1 MLASQ
6 RGQKVALTGLVAH
19 LLVLTPLAVALRW
32 FTGTPAAVVAM
43 WLVLA
48 PLGLWVITLVLFYCR
63 FLERREAAE
72 LEHLAARGES
82 PEGIF
87 AGQEEQAHVAATRLR
102 WMQRYLVPAFTLA
115 FAAYHIAMGLVLA
128 RWVIFQHEFVTPFLK
143 AVGLTVGRG
152 GGGAFFIALGGA
164 FVAFLFSRYVTGM
177 AKAPAWALL
186 RAPGSYL
193 FTNAVIFLLLAG
205 AIGAAHY
212 QADAF
217 GKVLAYILP
226 IFMIVIG
233 AELVLNFVLDLYRPR
248 VPGAEARPSYDSRM
262 LNLIAS
268 PESIGHSIAEAL
280 NYQFGFEVSSTW
292 FYRLLQRAFVPLV
305 LSGAAIMWL
314 LTSVVVVDESEQY
327 VVLHWGRIDRG
338 RVLTPRPA
346 PYLIWPWP
354 IDTARRFETGAI
366 HEILLGV
373 GRERTEEFIN
383 GKRVYLWGEEHGN
396 RQELDTLV
404 AIPPTGSKPKHEG
417 VPSVNVIKLV
427 VGVYYRIADPVKYG
441 YKVRNA
447 RRLLESIAYR
457 EMTEYAASATLYERL
472 ADAAAAKR
480 PQGIMSFGRRDAAA
494 ALKTRIEAAAG
505 AADLGVEIVDVTF
518 LSCHPPVEAVASF
531 ETVIAAEREQ
541 DKKRYAAQAE
551 AQKTLADTAGDPDEA
566 LLLAQAIEHGRDLRA
581 ILNDRRTGAAVTD
594 TVDKSLAQARQKIER
609 LSEEI
614 EMERLLGRIKPGKE
628 TIAQVLLARELDHEA
643 LLKQVKAAPKQYDLT
658 GAVRA
663 GQERVDQLFAA
674 IQGRAAVLIAEARA
688 DRWKKELAERAR
700 ADTFAE
706 EVRALKAAPFLY
718 RFAQRLDVMAEGL
731 KTQRKYVLGMD
742 RGQVNL
748 WMGLQRQDQ
757 PLEDIP
763 LTREDLPESK

>member
-1 MLASQ
+1 MLGSQ

-32 FTGTPAAVVAM
+32 FTGAPAAVVAL

-48 PLGLWVITLVLFYCR
+48 PVPLWVLTLILFHCR

-72 LEHLAARGES
+72 LERLAARGET

-87 AGQEEQAHVAATRLR
+87 AGPEQQVNVAAARLR
-102 WMQRYLVPAFTLA
+102 WMERYLVGAFTLA

-128 RWVIFQHEFVTPFLK
+128 RWVFRYEFVTGVLETL
-143 AVGLTVGRG
+143 GITVGRG
-152 GGGAFFIALGGA
+152 GGGAFFFALGGA

-205 AIGAAHY
+205 SIGAAHY
-212 QADAF
+212 QAAAF
-217 GKVLAYILP
+217 GQVLAYILP

-248 VPGAEARPSYDSRM
+248 VPGAEVRPSYDSRM

-292 FYRLLQRAFVPLV
+292 FYRLLQRAFVPLAI
-305 LSGAAIMWL
+305 SGAAIMWL

-327 VVLHWGRIDRG
+327 VVLHWGRIDTG
-338 RVLTPRPA
+338 RVLSARAA
-346 PYLIWPWP
+346 PYVIWPWP
-354 IDTARRFETGAI
+354 IDTARRFQTGAI

-383 GKRVYLWGEEHGN
+383 GKRVYLWGEPHGS

-404 AIPPTGSKPKHEG
+404 AISPTGSKPKHED
-417 VPSVNVIKLV
+417 VPSVNIIKLV
-427 VGVYYRIADPVKYG
+427 VGVYYRIADPLKYG
-441 YKVRNA
+441 YKVRDA
-447 RRLLESIAYR
+447 RRLLEAAAYR
-457 EMTEYAASATLYERL
+457 EMTEYAASATLHERL
-472 ADAAAAKR
+472 AGPAAKKR
-480 PQGIMSFGRRDAAA
+480 PQGIMSFGRDDAAA
-494 ALKTRIEAAAG
+494 ALKARIAAA
-505 AADLGVEIVDVTF
+505 ANTYDLGVEIVDVTF
-518 LSCHPPVEAVASF
+518 LSCHPPVEAVPSF

-551 AQKTLADTAGDPDEA
+551 AKKTLADTAGDPDEA
-566 LLLAQAIEHGRDLRA
+566 LRLAQAIEHGRDLRA
-581 ILNDRRTGAAVTD
+581 ILNDRRTGGDVTD
-594 TVDKSLAQARQKIER
+594 TVDKALAQARKKIER
-609 LSEEI
+609 LGEEI
-614 EMERLLGRIKPGKE
+614 EMERLLGRIKPGRE
-628 TIAQVLLARELDHEA
+628 TIAQVLWQRENEHVG
-643 LLKQVKAAPKQYDLT
+643 LLEKVRGAPKSYDLT
-658 GAVRA
+658 DAVRA
-663 GQERVDQLFAA
+663 GRDRVDRRFAA

-706 EVRALKAAPFLY
+706 ELLALTAAPFLY
-718 RFAQRLDVMAEGL
+718 RFAQRLDVMTEGL

-742 RGQVNL
+742 RSQVDF

-763 LTREDLPESK
+763 LTRDDLPEGK